1 MMKIT
6 KKSYK
11 ETFLL
16 TNSYNIS
23 LIRYSL
29 IISNV
34 NIISFKYIIISAC
47 IACCLILT
55 AMAVKAVLA
64 I

>member
-6 KKSYK
+6 KKSDK

-34 NIISFKYIIISAC
+34 NIISFEYIIISAC

-55 AMAVKAVLA
+55 AMAEKAVLA